1 MEPITDALMKGI
13 GALSPVISVAPE
25 GITIPALGQTVTF
38 LGCVRIISV
47 FFTSAVQ
54 LQMGVKNLLSM
65 TGGAGMIAG
74 RLGKDNWK
82 GFADSAT
89 FADGPLR
96 VVWLAGILAMT
107 MLQLVAGACG
117 LIYCVPFIKVDAAA
131 APFGWDW
138 GFACGVVALAGF
150 AVAVLGMRW
159 IKDYPAAAATFPYVT
174 LALYTAVVHLPL
186 DGVDVRGAVA
196 GHTGFR
202 SLEILVTA
210 FVAAVFVQSG
220 LDKVFDWGGNSGWLS
235 GYFADTLIAPLWL
248 PGLLTLSLLENF
260 CGFVALFALIFYQQ
274 GGHDVVARNT
284 AILSLLGMLASLAV
298 VIVGMLF
305 KYDHGQAGPIVPY
318 VTFALC
324 GITILSLGY

>member
-1 MEPITDALMKGI
+1 MEPITEALMRGI

-25 GITIPALGQTVTF
+25 GVTIPALGGPMTF
-38 LGCVRIISV
+38 LTVCRFTAV
-47 FFTSAVQ
+47 FFVGAIQ
-54 LQMGVKNLLSM
+54 LQMGLKNLLDM
-65 TGGAGMIAG
+65 TSGAGLIAG
-74 RLGKDNWK
+74 RRDKDNWK

-89 FADGPLR
+89 FATGPLR
-96 VVWLAGILAMT
+96 VIWLAGILTMT
-107 MLQLVAGACG
+107 MLQLIAGACG

-138 GFACGVVALAGF
+138 GFACGIVALAGF

-159 IKDYPAAAATFPYVT
+159 AKDYPAAAATFPYIT
-174 LALYTAVVHLPL
+174 LALYTAVIHLPL
-186 DGVDVRGAVA
+186 DGVDVRVAVL
-196 GHTGFR
+196 GHTGIR

-235 GYFADTLIAPLWL
+235 GYFADTLIAPFWL
-248 PGLLTLSLLENF
+248 PGLITLSLLENL
-260 CGFVALFALIFYQQ
+260 CGFIALFALVFYQQ
-274 GGHDVVARNT
+274 GNDVVARNT
-284 AILSLLGMLASLAV
+284 AILSLLAMLASLAV

-324 GITILSLGY
+324 GICVLSLGY